1 MTAWSGFATAWGC
14 VMADPTNDSGRHGT
28 RTDVWDLLPG
38 YALDALDDAERRA
51 VDHLLESDADAR
63 RALDEYRDVVAAFA
77 VETAPPA
84 HLRASVLEQVRRT
97 PQVAG
102 PGAPAAAPA
111 SAPAAGSTGGEPSG
125 TPAPADPG
133 PTAARAD
140 VVDLSARRRA
150 RRWGVAAAA
159 VAAAA
164 AIAVPTTIAV
174 QVTAERDQLREQSE
188 IVSEMLVD
196 PDASILRGTVD
207 GGGAAS
213 VLVADGDM
221 LFRADDLP
229 EPGEGKAYQLWVVAA
244 DGSVSSAGLLSLR
257 DGETSSLV
265 EDVDGIGMAV
275 SVEPESGSEQPT
287 TDPVVVLGA

>member
-1 MTAWSGFATAWGC
+1 
-14 VMADPTNDSGRHGT
+14 MADPTNDSRQRGGSA
-28 RTDVWDLLPG
+28 DVWDLLPG
-38 YALDALDDAERRA
+38 YALDALDDTERHA
-51 VDHLLESDADAR
+51 VDRLLESDADAR
-63 RALDEYRDVVAAFA
+63 RALAEYRDVVAAFA

-97 PQVAG
+97 PQVTG
-102 PGAPAAAPA
+102 PGVPAAAPA
-111 SAPAAGSTGGEPSG
+111 PDPGPAAGG
-125 TPAPADPG
+125 
-133 PTAARAD
+133 AD
-140 VVDLSARRRA
+140 VVDLSARRRP

-159 VAAAA
+159 VAAVA

-229 EPGEGKAYQLWVVAA
+229 DPGEGKAYQLWVVAA
-244 DGSVSSAGLLSLR
+244 DGSVSSAGVLSLR

>member
-1 MTAWSGFATAWGC
+1 
-14 VMADPTNDSGRHGT
+14 MADSTNNGERRSGNA
-28 RTDVWDLLPG
+28 DVWELLPG
-38 YALDALDDAERRA
+38 YALDALDDAERRT
-51 VDHLLESDADAR
+51 VDRLLESDPDAR

-102 PGAPAAAPA
+102 PDVQAAAPTPG
-111 SAPAAGSTGGEPSG
+111 PAAGPAAGDDGSG
-125 TPAPADPG
+125 AAAPDPG
-133 PTAARAD
+133 PTAGRAD
-140 VVDLSARRRA
+140 VVDLSSRRRA

-159 VAAAA
+159 VAAVA

-229 EPGEGKAYQLWVVAA
+229 EPGEGRAYQLWVVAA
-244 DGSVSSAGLLSLR
+244 DGSVSSAGLLSLQ

-287 TDPVVVLGA
+287 TDPIVVLGA

>member
-1 MTAWSGFATAWGC
+1 
-14 VMADPTNDSGRHGT
+14 MADSANNGERRSGNA
-28 RTDVWDLLPG
+28 DVWDLLPG

-51 VDHLLESDADAR
+51 VDGLLESDPAAR

-77 VETAPPA
+77 VDTAPPA
-84 HLRASVLEQVRRT
+84 HLRASVLERVQRT
-97 PQVAG
+97 PQV
-102 PGAPAAAPA
+102 GAPPAAP
-111 SAPAAGSTGGEPSG
+111 PPG
-125 TPAPADPG
+125 PG
-133 PTAARAD
+133 PTAARDD
-140 VVDLSARRRA
+140 VVDLSSRRRA
-150 RRWGVAAAA
+150 RRWGIAATA
-159 VAAAA
+159 VAAVA

-174 QVTAERDQLREQSE
+174 QVTAERDRLREQSE

-196 PDASILRGTVD
+196 PDASILRGTVE

-229 EPGEGKAYQLWVVAA
+229 EPAEGKAYQLWVVAA
-244 DGSVSSAGLLSLR
+244 DGSVSSAGVLSLR

-265 EDVDGIGMAV
+265 RGVDGVGMAV

-287 TDPVVVLGA
+287 TDPIVVLGA

>member
-1 MTAWSGFATAWGC
+1 
-14 VMADPTNDSGRHGT
+14 MADTTNDSEQRDGRA
-28 RTDVWDLLPG
+28 DVWDLLPG
-38 YALDALDDAERRA
+38 YALDALDDADRRA

-63 RALDEYRDVVAAFA
+63 RAVDEYRDVVAAFA

-84 HLRASVLEQVRRT
+84 HLRASVLDRVQRT
-97 PQVAG
+97 PQVAA
-102 PGAPAAAPA
+102 PSVPAAARPA
-111 SAPAAGSTGGEPSG
+111 AVPTTVPAAGDDGSG
-125 TPAPADPG
+125 TAAPSDPG
-133 PTAARAD
+133 PTAGHAD

-150 RRWGVAAAA
+150 RRWGVAATA

-174 QVTAERDQLREQSE
+174 QVSAERDQLREQSE

-196 PDASILRGTVD
+196 PDASILRGSVE

-229 EPGEGKAYQLWVVAA
+229 EPADGKAYQLWVVAA
-244 DGSVSSAGLLSLR
+244 DGSVSSAGVLSLR

-265 EDVDGIGMAV
+265 QGVDGVGMAV

-287 TDPVVVLGA
+287 TDPIVVLGA